1 MCTEHALKAKE
12 VSRVLGFY
20 LHAEPLRPLRDP
32 RSPEE
37 ETA

>member
-1 MCTEHALKAKE
+1 MCTEHALRAKE

-20 LHAEPLRPLRDP
+20 LHAEPLRAP